1 MATARPRPVG
11 SEATKAS
18 TVSKTAP
25 RGWFLGAIAALAVVA
40 AACGGGSKAASQP
53 TTTVAGG
60 RGAALQAFRRCMASH
75 GVTLPQRQRT
85 STTTNGSEPPQ
96 SDNGG
101 GDNGGSGFGG
111 GGFGG
116 GGFGGGGFGGGGGF
130 ANRFNQAPP
139 GVDPAKYQAAVGA
152 CRALIPNPQNNAQFQ
167 SAFTAYVNCLKSH
180 GVQAGDPSQGFQAL
194 SGVDRNSATFQ
205 AAQQVCRPLL
215 PNRGPGS
222 TTSTTD

>member
-1 MATARPRPVG
+1 M
-11 SEATKAS
+11 
-18 TVSKTAP
+18 
-25 RGWFLGAIAALAVVA
+25 GAIAALAVVA

-101 GDNGGSGFGG
+101 SGFGG
-111 GGFGG
+111 GGFS
-116 GGFGGGGFGGGGGF
+116 GGGGFGGGGGF
-130 ANRFNQAPP
+130 ANRFNQAPA
-139 GVDPAKYQAAVGA
+139 GVDPAKYQAALGA
-152 CRALIPNPQNNAQFQ
+152 CRSLLPNPQSNAQFQ
-167 SAFTAYVNCLKSH
+167 SAFMAYVNCLKSH

-222 TTSTTD
+222 TTSTTA